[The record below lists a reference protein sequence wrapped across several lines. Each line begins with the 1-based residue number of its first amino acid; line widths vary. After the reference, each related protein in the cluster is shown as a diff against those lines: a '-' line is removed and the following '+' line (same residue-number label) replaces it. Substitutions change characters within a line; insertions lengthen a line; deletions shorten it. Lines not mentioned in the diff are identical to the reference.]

1 MAGEYSDIVDSNGE
15 IIQVS
20 ADNSTDGVK
29 LVQDGQQLILVDEDA
44 ITQFTTR
51 AVTTLTDLDTARGVL
66 TQGNTNFLAGLPFLG
81 DTAFAQ
87 IDAQNLKLGTFPE
100 AQALA
105 EAYLE
110 NFYKSSADQVE
121 RIYHGIGTGK
131 TVAGDTISA
140 YLDEDGNVTADMSAL
155 EGEFATADGALTEA
169 DLAAMGTHETAESTG
184 ADSETPTDSSAEDES
199 GDEVRIM

>member
-20 ADNSTDGVK
+20 ADDSTDGVK

-51 AVTTLTDLDTARGVL
+51 AVTTLTDLETARGVL
-66 TQGNTNFLAGLPFLG
+66 TQGNTNFVAGFPFMS
-81 DTAFAQ
+81 DAVFAQ
-87 IDAQNLKLGTFPE
+87 VDAQNLKLGAFPE
-100 AQALA
+100 AKALA

-110 NFYKSSADQVE
+110 NFYKASADQVE

-131 TVAGDTISA
+131 TVAGDTITA
-140 YLDEDGNVTADMSAL
+140 YLDEDGNVTADMSTL
-155 EGEFATADGALTEA
+155 EGEFTNADGALTEA
-169 DLAAMGTHETAESTG
+169 DLAAMDTHEAAEG
-184 ADSETPTDSSAEDES
+184 ETPTDNGSED
-199 GDEVRIM
+199 GDGTGEEVRIM

>member
-1 MAGEYSDIVDSNGE
+1 MAGGPNDIVDANGE

-20 ADNSTDGVK
+20 TDDSADGMR

-44 ITQFTTR
+44 IAQFTTR
-51 AVTTLTDLDTARGVL
+51 TVSTLTDLGTARGVL
-66 TQGNTNFLAGLPFLG
+66 TQGNTNFIAGVPFMS
-81 DTAFAQ
+81 DSVFAQ

-131 TVAGDTISA
+131 TVAGETISA
-140 YLDEDGNVTADMSAL
+140 YLDSDGNVTADMSAL
-155 EGEFATADGALTEA
+155 EGEFTSAGGGLTEA
-169 DLAAMGTHETAESTG
+169 DLAAMDTHEAAEGTG
-184 ADSETPTDSSAEDES
+184 AEGETPTG
-199 GDEVRIM
+199 GDTEGDGEEVRIM

>member
-1 MAGEYSDIVDSNGE
+1 MAGEYNDIVDSNGE

-20 ADNSTDGVK
+20 ADDSADGVR
-29 LVQDGQQLILVDEDA
+29 LVQDGQQLIVVDEDA

-51 AVTTLTDLDTARGVL
+51 AVTTLTDLETARSIL
-66 TQGNTNFLAGLPFLG
+66 THGNTNAIAGLPFIG
-81 DTAFAQ
+81 DTVFAQ
-87 IDAQNLKLGTFPE
+87 IDAQNLKLGAFPE

-105 EAYLE
+105 EAYRE

-131 TVAGDTISA
+131 TVAGDTITA

-155 EGEFATADGALTEA
+155 AGEFTSAGGGLTEA
-169 DLAAMGTHETAESTG
+169 DLADMDTHEAAEGTG
-184 ADSETPTDSSAEDES
+184 TEGETPTDGGTEGDE
-199 GDEVRIM
+199 EVRIM